1 MIPGGPR
8 PAVKIA
14 ERPILS
20 KRLRRTSRSMASASS
35 RRSATV
41 ELDLLAAV
49 ARRLREP
56 TSAKVNVKQVG
67 GQMPQ

>member
-1 MIPGGPR
+1 
-8 PAVKIA
+8 
-14 ERPILS
+14 
-20 KRLRRTSRSMASASS
+20 MASASS